1 MARTKI
7 TARLN
12 ANLADAL
19 SRVARIDD
27 RSVSDVVE
35 DAVSRYFE
43 RAHSEAEHHALMAKL
58 DRLSL
63 RLGSIERNQETLF
76 ELTAHVTRFAMSVAP
91 EIPERDKPAVNAR
104 GSERFRNVIAAIV
117 SRLASGK
124 SVWRENFAAAPVSE
138 PHVMARQGAA
148 GE

>member
-19 SRVARIDD
+19 LRVSQIDD

-35 DAVSRYFE
+35 DAVARYFE
-43 RAHSEAEHHALMAKL
+43 RARNEGEHHALMSKL
-58 DRLSL
+58 DKLAS

-76 ELTAHVTRFAMSVAP
+76 ELTAHSTRFAMSVAP
-91 EIPERDKPAVNAR
+91 DVPDRDKTTVNAR

-117 SRLASGK
+117 NRVSSGK
-124 SVWRENFAAAPVSE
+124 SVWRENFA
-138 PHVMARQGAA
+138 PHLGEQVTVARQGAA
-148 GE
+148 AE